1 MVGLEKTSLIT
12 AEKTEDV
19 EDWIFNLA
27 ADVAIRPV
35 SLLLTLLMQYKLLQ
49 KAHLSFA
56 PADGIRKGATPTG
69 TFELMLQEVPG
80 ITPSAAAGIALE
92 YPTFRELQRAF
103 EKAERNNTATTLL
116 AECRVSN
123 LKNGTAN
130 GRKLGKALAS
140 KVYMAFR
147 QVDSLAL

>member
-1 MVGLEKTSLIT
+1 MA
-12 AEKTEDV
+12 AEKTEEL

-27 ADVAIRPV
+27 ADVAIRP
-35 SLLLTLLMQYKLLQ
+35 YKLLQ

-56 PADGIRKGATPTG
+56 PIDGIRKGATPTG

-80 ITPSAAAGIALE
+80 ITPSAAAGIASE
-92 YPTFRELQRAF
+92 YPSFRDLERAF
-103 EKAERNNTATTLL
+103 ERSERDGDASAML
-116 AECRVSN
+116 ADCRVSN

-130 GRKLGKALAS
+130 GRKLGKALAQ

-147 QVDSLAL
+147 QLDSLAL